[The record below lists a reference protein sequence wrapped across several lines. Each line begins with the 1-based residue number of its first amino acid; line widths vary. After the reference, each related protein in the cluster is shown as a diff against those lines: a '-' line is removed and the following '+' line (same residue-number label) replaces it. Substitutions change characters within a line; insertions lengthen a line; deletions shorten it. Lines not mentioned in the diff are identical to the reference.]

1 MSTYYVTC
9 HTPDNLD
16 LDRRIQGLG
25 GSHDG
30 SPWWHSIDVIIH
42 MIDMQGETFFTKPLI
57 GEGSLVVTRTKPNGR
72 KYLTTLADNSYT
84 NNLLSL
90 PHCPQ

>member
-1 MSTYYVTC
+1 MAAYPVKC

-25 GSHDG
+25 GDWG
-30 SPWWHSIDVIIH
+30 WKPIDRIIQ
-42 MIDMQGETFFTKPLI
+42 MI
-57 GEGSLVVTRTKPNGR
+57 EGGDLFWVSVGGRGVAIIVKSRNGR
-72 KYLTTLADNSYT
+72 KYLTTFGDDHPP

-90 PHCPQ
+90 PKCPSP